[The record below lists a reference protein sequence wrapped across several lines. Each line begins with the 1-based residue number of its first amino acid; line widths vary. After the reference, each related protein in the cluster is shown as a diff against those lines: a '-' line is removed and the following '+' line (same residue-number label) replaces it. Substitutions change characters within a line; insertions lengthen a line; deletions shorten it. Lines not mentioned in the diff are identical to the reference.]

1 MRPMILTK
9 LELLRARFSFIACFV
24 HRGIHLSSFLTSF
37 LHILISTEL
46 YYIHIK
52 NVEKKTIKRFP
63 VKTQDFR
70 QIFYSCLFFP
80 NCYKI
85 RGVNMGMF
93 ATETHCSITKQL
105 LLDFP
110 DSF

>member
-1 MRPMILTK
+1 MRSTILTERER
-9 LELLRARFSFIACFV
+9 LCADFFLLIACFV
-24 HRGIHLSSFLTSF
+24 HRGIHLSSFLTFS

-52 NVEKKTIKRFP
+52 NVEQKAAKQFL

-80 NCYKI
+80 NCYNG
-85 RGVNMGMF
+85 RGVNTGH
-93 ATETHCSITKQL
+93 ACYKCRNPLLDNEAIITKL
-105 LLDFP
+105 
-110 DSF
+110 S